1 MAEVKEMNA
10 TVINENIEDAKEQ
23 VTNQEAPA
31 DNEQTTEK
39 VGVFKRIG
47 GFFKKNGKKI
57 GVGVGIA
64 AAFAA
69 GVAADKVGL
78 PNFKKCSGDQAGD
91 TEE

>member
-1 MAEVKEMNA
+1 MAEVKEMNE
-10 TVINENIEDAKEQ
+10 TVNNENIEETKEQ

-31 DNEQTTEK
+31 DNKNETEK
-39 VGVFKRIG
+39 VGVFKKVG

-69 GVAADKVGL
+69 GVAADKFGL
-78 PNFKKCSGDQAGD
+78 PNFKKGTEDQTGDPEQ
-91 TEE
+91 

>member
-1 MAEVKEMNA
+1 MA
-10 TVINENIEDAKEQ
+10 NENMKNETVNNETIEEAKEQ
-23 VTNQEAPA
+23 ITNQEAPA
-31 DNEQTTEK
+31 DEQTTEK

-78 PNFKKCSGDQAGD
+78 PNFKKGSDDQTGDPEQ
-91 TEE
+91 